1 MKTFLKK
8 VPFINGQKWF
18 YISLISVTVLSMYN
32 LLISWQLQKI
42 IDIAAGTDDTSLYF
56 VAIISLLSFII
67 FIVFYYIY
75 RFAHPKFLKEA
86 SYSYK
91 SFVFSKILHNNNG
104 IISKTGT
111 GNIISRL
118 TNDLNAIE
126 DNYFDF
132 YIIIIDIGISF
143 IGAIVMMLWYSPTL
157 TFVAII
163 LSILPIIVSI
173 PASKEIT
180 RTEKQLSNKNASF
193 LEFMRDILSGYSV
206 IKSFKAE
213 VELGM
218 RFNDENRKVENA
230 KFLRRFAEENI
241 NLLSTGASVI
251 MRLGV
256 FLFGAWLSLSNSNI
270 TPGIVLVFLQ
280 LVTFVISP
288 IEKIP
293 SLLANHKAAIALI
306 DKTMELIHENEN
318 NDKLYIQKNNF
329 NSNIEIRNLS
339 FSYHSSKQILKN
351 ISANFKLGE
360 KYAIVGTSGSGKTTL
375 LNLLMKS
382 SDDYTGKILFD
393 GIELKDISY
402 DSLLNI
408 VSVIHQ
414 NVFVFND
421 SIYNNITLYKEVSDT
436 EFDFVVQRSGLS
448 QLIDY
453 HGKDFSCGANGMN
466 LSGGEKQ
473 RISIARALL
482 RNTPI
487 LLLDEATSS
496 LDEKNTYGIMNSIF
510 DMSDVT
516 ALVVTH
522 RLDENILKKYDKIFV
537 LNHGNIVETGT
548 FDELI
553 ELKGLLYSLITVS
566 KS

>member
-8 VPFINGQKWF
+8 VPFITGQKWF

-56 VAIISLLSFII
+56 VAIISLISFII

-218 RFNDENRKVENA
+218 RFNDENRKVEDA

-288 IEKIP
+288 IEK
-293 SLLANHKAAIALI
+293 
-306 DKTMELIHENEN
+306 
-318 NDKLYIQKNNF
+318 Y
-329 NSNIEIRNLS
+329 
-339 FSYHSSKQILKN
+339 
-351 ISANFKLGE
+351 
-360 KYAIVGTSGSGKTTL
+360 
-375 LNLLMKS
+375 
-382 SDDYTGKILFD
+382 
-393 GIELKDISY
+393 
-402 DSLLNI
+402 
-408 VSVIHQ
+408 
-414 NVFVFND
+414 
-421 SIYNNITLYKEVSDT
+421 
-436 EFDFVVQRSGLS
+436 
-448 QLIDY
+448 
-453 HGKDFSCGANGMN
+453 
-466 LSGGEKQ
+466 
-473 RISIARALL
+473 L
-482 RNTPI
+482 R
-487 LLLDEATSS
+487 
-496 LDEKNTYGIMNSIF
+496 F
-510 DMSDVT
+510 
-516 ALVVTH
+516 
-522 RLDENILKKYDKIFV
+522 
-537 LNHGNIVETGT
+537 
-548 FDELI
+548 
-553 ELKGLLYSLITVS
+553 
-566 KS
+566 

>member
-1 MKTFLKK
+1 M
-8 VPFINGQKWF
+8 G
-18 YISLISVTVLSMYN
+18 
-32 LLISWQLQKI
+32 
-42 IDIAAGTDDTSLYF
+42 
-56 VAIISLLSFII
+56 
-67 FIVFYYIY
+67 
-75 RFAHPKFLKEA
+75 
-86 SYSYK
+86 
-91 SFVFSKILHNNNG
+91 
-104 IISKTGT
+104 
-111 GNIISRL
+111 
-118 TNDLNAIE
+118 
-126 DNYFDF
+126 
-132 YIIIIDIGISF
+132 
-143 IGAIVMMLWYSPTL
+143 
-157 TFVAII
+157 
-163 LSILPIIVSI
+163 
-173 PASKEIT
+173 
-180 RTEKQLSNKNASF
+180 
-193 LEFMRDILSGYSV
+193 
-206 IKSFKAE
+206 
-213 VELGM
+213 
-218 RFNDENRKVENA
+218 
-230 KFLRRFAEENI
+230 
-241 NLLSTGASVI
+241 
-251 MRLGV
+251 
-256 FLFGAWLSLSNSNI
+256 
-270 TPGIVLVFLQ
+270 
-280 LVTFVISP
+280 
-288 IEKIP
+288 
-293 SLLANHKAAIALI
+293 
-306 DKTMELIHENEN
+306 LIHENEN

-329 NSNIEIRNLS
+329 NSSIEIRNLS

-393 GIELKDISY
+393 GVELKDISY

-522 RLDENILKKYDKIFV
+522 RLDESILKKYNKIFV

>member
-218 RFNDENRKVENA
+218 RFNDENRKVEDA

-318 NDKLYIQKNNF
+318 NDKLYIQKDNF

>member
-8 VPFINGQKWF
+8 VPFITGQKWF

-56 VAIISLLSFII
+56 VAIISLISFII

-218 RFNDENRKVENA
+218 RFNDENRKVEDA

-329 NSNIEIRNLS
+329 NSSIEIRNLS

-522 RLDENILKKYDKIFV
+522 RLDESILKKYDKIFV